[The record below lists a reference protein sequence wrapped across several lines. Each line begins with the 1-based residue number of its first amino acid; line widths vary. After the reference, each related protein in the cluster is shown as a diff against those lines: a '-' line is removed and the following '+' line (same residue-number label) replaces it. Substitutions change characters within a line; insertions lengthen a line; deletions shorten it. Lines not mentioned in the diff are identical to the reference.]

1 MNLKG
6 ETSDIQLKPP
16 VEAVRSHYDKSN
28 EFFKLWLD
36 PSMTYSC
43 GYFDEN
49 PDPQHLTKTLEEA
62 QYAKRKLALDKLNLE
77 PGMTLL
83 DIGSGWGS
91 TMRHAVAEYDVNVIG
106 LTLSEN
112 QYAHCMAE
120 FQKMDSPRRKE
131 VRIQGWEE
139 FPADEPI
146 DRIVSL
152 GAFEHFADGAG
163 DAGYE
168 RYAVFFKKYYNLLP
182 DDGRMLLHS
191 IVVPTREEAT
201 ELGLTINMTL
211 IRFIRFILKEIYP
224 GGKLPQIDQVDKY
237 STDAGFKIERHH
249 MIGKNYVPTLT
260 AWGDA
265 LEAHKD
271 EAIALM
277 GQDTYDIYLKY
288 LRGCSDLFRD
298 GYTNVCQFTLVK

>member
-1 MNLKG
+1 MTEG
-6 ETSDIQLKPP
+6 TQLQPP
-16 VEAVRSHYDKSN
+16 VEAVQSHYDRSN

-43 GYFDEN
+43 AYFDEN
-49 PDPQHLTKTLEEA
+49 PNIDEPQTKTLEEA
-62 QYAKRKLALDKLNLE
+62 QFAKRKLALDKLNLE

-91 TMRHAVAEYDVNVIG
+91 TMRHAVEHYDVNVIG

-112 QYAHCMAE
+112 QLAHCQ
-120 FQKMDSPRRKE
+120 QKFDEMDSPRRKE
-131 VRIQGWEE
+131 VRLQGWEL
-139 FPADEPI
+139 FDEPV

-168 RYAVFFKKYYNLLP
+168 RYATFFKKYYSLLP
-182 DDGRMLLHS
+182 DDGRFLLHS
-191 IVVPTREEAT
+191 IVVPTAEEGRAM
-201 ELGLTINMTL
+201 GLKTTMTL
-211 IRFIRFILKEIYP
+211 LRFISFILREIYP
-224 GGKLPQIDQVDKY
+224 GGKLPQVEQVDRY
-237 STDAGFKIERHH
+237 STEAGFKIERHH
-249 MIGKNYVPTLT
+249 FIGKNYVPTLNSW
-260 AWGDA
+260 ADA
-265 LEAHKD
+265 LEANK
-271 EAIALM
+271 EKAIELK
-277 GQDTYDIYLKY
+277 GEQEYETFIKY

>member
-1 MNLKG
+1 MTQPWIRKELPDAL
-6 ETSDIQLKPP
+6 SPP
-16 VEAVRSHYDKSN
+16 VEAVQSHYDRSN

-43 GYFDEN
+43 AYFEER
-49 PDPQHLTKTLEEA
+49 PGMTLEEA
-62 QYAKRKLALDKLNLE
+62 QFAKRKLALDKLGLQ

-91 TMRHAVAEYDVNVIG
+91 TMRHAVEHYDVNVIG

-112 QYAHCMAE
+112 QLAHCEAKFAE
-120 FQKMDSPRRKE
+120 MDSPRRKE
-131 VRIQGWEE
+131 VRLQGWEL
-139 FPADEPI
+139 FDEPV

-168 RYAVFFKKYYNLLP
+168 RYAAFFKKYYDLLP
-182 DDGRMLLHS
+182 DDGKMLLHT
-191 IVVPTREEAT
+191 IVVPSREETTA
-201 ELGLTINMTL
+201 LGLPVNMTL
-211 IRFIRFILKEIYP
+211 LRFIAFILREIYP
-224 GGKLPQIDQVDKY
+224 GGKLPLVEQVNYY
-237 STDAGFKIERHH
+237 STEAGFKIDRHH
-249 MIGKNYVPTLT
+249 FIGKNYVQTLNT
-260 AWGDA
+260 WADA

-271 EAIALM
+271 EAIELK
-277 GQDTYDIYLKY
+277 GQQEYDTFQKY

>member
-1 MNLKG
+1 MTQPWIRKELP
-6 ETSDIQLKPP
+6 DVLAPP
-16 VEAVRSHYDKSN
+16 VEAVQSHYDRSN

-43 GYFDEN
+43 AYFEER
-49 PDPQHLTKTLEEA
+49 PGMTLEEA
-62 QYAKRKLALDKLNLE
+62 QFAKRRLALDKLGLQ

-91 TMRHAVAEYDVNVIG
+91 TMRHAVEHYDVNVIG

-112 QYAHCMAE
+112 QLAHCEAKFAE
-120 FQKMDSPRRKE
+120 MDSPRRKE
-131 VRIQGWEE
+131 VRLQGWEL
-139 FPADEPI
+139 FDEPI
-146 DRIVSL
+146 DRIVPL

-168 RYAVFFKKYYNLLP
+168 RYAAFFKKYYELLP

-191 IVVPTREEAT
+191 IVVPSAEEAKA
-201 ELGLTINMTL
+201 LGLPITMTL
-211 IRFIRFILKEIYP
+211 LRFIAFILREIYP
-224 GGKLPQIDQVDKY
+224 GGKLPLVEQVNYY
-237 STDAGFKIERHH
+237 STQAGFKIERHH
-249 MIGKNYVPTLT
+249 FIGKNYVQTLNT
-260 AWGDA
+260 WADA
-265 LEAHKD
+265 LEEHKD
-271 EAIALM
+271 EAIELK
-277 GQDTYDIYLKY
+277 GQEEYDTFQHY

>member
-1 MNLKG
+1 MTEG
-6 ETSDIQLKPP
+6 TTGGTQLHPP
-16 VEAVRSHYDKSN
+16 VEAVQSHYDRSN

-43 GYFDEN
+43 AYFDEN
-49 PDPQHLTKTLEEA
+49 PNIDEPQTKTLEEA
-62 QYAKRKLALDKLNLE
+62 QFAKRKLALDKLNLE

-91 TMRHAVAEYDVNVIG
+91 TMRHAVEHYDVNVIG

-112 QYAHCMAE
+112 QLAHCQ
-120 FQKMDSPRRKE
+120 QKFDEMDSPRRKE
-131 VRIQGWEE
+131 VRLQGWEL
-139 FPADEPI
+139 FDEPV

-168 RYAVFFKKYYNLLP
+168 RYATFFKKYYSLLP

-191 IVVPTREEAT
+191 IVVPTAEEGKAM
-201 ELGLTINMTL
+201 GLKTTMTL
-211 IRFIRFILKEIYP
+211 LRFISFILREIYP
-224 GGKLPQIDQVDKY
+224 GGKLPQVEQVNRY
-237 STDAGFKIERHH
+237 STEAGFKIERHH
-249 MIGKNYVPTLT
+249 YIGKNYVPTLNT
-260 AWGDA
+260 WADA
-265 LEAHKD
+265 LEANK
-271 EAIALM
+271 ERAIELKGEQEYETFM
-277 GQDTYDIYLKY
+277 KY

>member
-1 MNLKG
+1 MVASMSESAEG
-6 ETSDIQLKPP
+6 PGTQLKPP
-16 VEAVRSHYDKSN
+16 VEDVQSHYDRSN

-43 GYFDEN
+43 AYFER
-49 PDPQHLTKTLEEA
+49 PDMTLEEA

-83 DIGSGWGS
+83 DIGCGWGS
-91 TMRHAVAEYDVNVIG
+91 TMRHAVAEYDVDVIG

-112 QYAHCMAE
+112 QLAHVEAKFAE
-120 FQKMDSPRRKE
+120 MDSPRRKE
-131 VRIQGWEE
+131 VRLQGWEE
-139 FPADEPI
+139 FEEPV

-168 RYAVFFKKYYNLLP
+168 RYAAFFKKYYTLLP
-182 DDGRMLLHS
+182 DEGRMLLHS
-191 IVVPTREEAT
+191 IVVPSAEEGEA
-201 ELGLTINMTL
+201 LGLKTTMSL
-211 IRFIRFILKEIYP
+211 LRFISFILKEIYP
-224 GGKLPQIDQVDKY
+224 GGKLPQVEQVDRY
-237 STDAGFKIERHH
+237 STEAGFKIERHH
-249 MIGKNYVPTLT
+249 FIGKNYVRTLN
-260 AWGDA
+260 AWADK
-265 LEAHKD
+265 LEEHKD
-271 EAIALM
+271 EAIALK
-277 GQDTYDIYLKY
+277 GQQEYDTFQKY

>member
-1 MNLKG
+1 MTSQG
-6 ETSDIQLKPP
+6 ETGGTQLKPP

-43 GYFDEN
+43 AYFEERPN
-49 PDPQHLTKTLEEA
+49 MTLEEA
-62 QYAKRKLALDKLNLE
+62 QFAKRKLALDKLNLE

-83 DIGSGWGS
+83 DIGCGWGS
-91 TMRHAVAEYDVNVIG
+91 TMRHAVQEYDVNVIG

-112 QYAHCMAE
+112 QYAHDKAKFE
-120 FQKMDSPRRKE
+120 EVDSPRRKE
-131 VRIQGWEE
+131 VRIQGWEH
-139 FPADEPI
+139 FDEPV

-168 RYAVFFKKYYNLLP
+168 RYATFFKKFYNLMP
-182 DDGRMLLHS
+182 DDGRMLLHT
-191 IVVPTREEAT
+191 IVVPTAEQT
-201 ELGLTINMTL
+201 KDSGLKITMSL
-211 IRFIRFILKEIYP
+211 LRFISFILKEIFP
-224 GGKLPQIDQVDKY
+224 GGKLPQIDQVDHY
-237 STDAGFKIERHH
+237 STQAGFKIERHH
-249 MIGKNYVPTLT
+249 EIGWNYVQTLN
-260 AWGDA
+260 AWADA
-265 LEAHKD
+265 LEAHRE
-271 EAIALM
+271 EAIALK
-277 GQDTYDIYLKY
+277 GQETYDIYMHY

>member
-1 MNLKG
+1 M
-6 ETSDIQLKPP
+6 TSEGTTGATQLHPP
-16 VEAVRSHYDKSN
+16 VEAVQSHYDRSN

-43 GYFDEN
+43 AYFDEN
-49 PDPQHLTKTLEEA
+49 PNIDEPQTKTLEEA
-62 QYAKRKLALDKLNLE
+62 QFAKRKLALDKLNLE

-91 TMRHAVAEYDVNVIG
+91 TMRHAVEHYDVNVIG

-112 QYAHCMAE
+112 QLAHCQ
-120 FQKMDSPRRKE
+120 QKFDEMDSPRRKE
-131 VRIQGWEE
+131 VRLQGWEL
-139 FPADEPI
+139 FDEPV

-168 RYAVFFKKYYNLLP
+168 RYATFFKKYYSLLP

-191 IVVPTREEAT
+191 IVVPTAEEGKKM
-201 ELGLTINMTL
+201 GLKTTMSL
-211 IRFIRFILKEIYP
+211 LRFISFILREIYP
-224 GGKLPQIDQVDKY
+224 GGKLPQVEQVDRY
-237 STDAGFKIERHH
+237 STEAGFKIERHH
-249 MIGKNYVPTLT
+249 FIGKNYVPTLNT
-260 AWGDA
+260 WADA
-265 LEAHKD
+265 LEANK
-271 EAIALM
+271 EKAIELKGEQEYETFM
-277 GQDTYDIYLKY
+277 KY

>member
-1 MNLKG
+1 M
-6 ETSDIQLKPP
+6 TSQGDTTSGTQLKPP

-43 GYFDEN
+43 AYFER
-49 PDPQHLTKTLEEA
+49 PDMTLEEA

-83 DIGSGWGS
+83 DIGCGWGS

-112 QYAHCMAE
+112 QYAHDKAMFDE
-120 FQKMDSPRRKE
+120 VDSPRRKE

-139 FPADEPI
+139 FDEPV

-163 DAGYE
+163 DAGFE
-168 RYAVFFKKYYNLLP
+168 RYDTFFKKFYNLTP
-182 DDGRMLLHS
+182 DDGRMLLHT
-191 IVVPTREEAT
+191 ITIPDKEEAQ
-201 ELGLTINMTL
+201 ELGLTSPMSL
-211 IRFIRFILKEIYP
+211 LRFIKFILTEIFP
-224 GGKLPQIDQVDKY
+224 GGRLPRIPQVDYY
-237 STDAGFKIERHH
+237 SSNAGWKVERYHR
-249 MIGKNYVPTLT
+249 IGANYVPTLN
-260 AWGDA
+260 AWADA
-265 LEAHKD
+265 LQAHKD
-271 EAIALM
+271 EAIALK
-277 GQDTYDIYLKY
+277 GQETYDIYMHY

-298 GYTNVCQFTLVK
+298 KYTDVCQFTLVK

>member
-1 MNLKG
+1 MVAS
-6 ETSDIQLKPP
+6 TSESAESPGTQLKPP
-16 VEAVRSHYDKSN
+16 VEAVQSHYDRSN

-43 GYFDEN
+43 AYFER
-49 PDPQHLTKTLEEA
+49 PDMTLEEA

-83 DIGSGWGS
+83 DVGCGWGS
-91 TMRHAVAEYDVNVIG
+91 TMRHAIQEYDVDVIG

-112 QYAHCMAE
+112 QLAHVEAKFAE
-120 FQKMDSPRRKE
+120 MDSPRRKE
-131 VRIQGWEE
+131 VRLQGWEE
-139 FPADEPI
+139 FEEPV

-168 RYAVFFKKYYNLLP
+168 RYAAFFKKYYSLLP
-182 DDGRMLLHS
+182 DEGRMLLHS
-191 IVVPTREEAT
+191 IVVPSAEEGKA
-201 ELGLTINMTL
+201 LGLKTTMSL
-211 IRFIRFILKEIYP
+211 LRFISFILKEIYP
-224 GGKLPQIDQVDKY
+224 GGKLPQVEQVDRY
-237 STDAGFKIERHH
+237 STEAGFKIERHH
-249 MIGKNYVPTLT
+249 FIGKNYVRTLN
-260 AWGDA
+260 AWADK
-265 LEAHKD
+265 LEEHKD
-271 EAIALM
+271 EAIALK
-277 GQDTYDIYLKY
+277 GQQEYDTFQKY

>member
-1 MNLKG
+1 MTEG
-6 ETSDIQLKPP
+6 TQLQPP
-16 VEAVRSHYDKSN
+16 VEAVQSHYDRSN

-43 GYFDEN
+43 AYFDEN
-49 PDPQHLTKTLEEA
+49 PNIDEPQTKTLEEA
-62 QYAKRKLALDKLNLE
+62 QFAKRKLALDKLNLE

-91 TMRHAVAEYDVNVIG
+91 TMRHAVEHYDVNVIG

-112 QYAHCMAE
+112 QLAHCQ
-120 FQKMDSPRRKE
+120 QKFDEMDSPRRKE
-131 VRIQGWEE
+131 VRLQGWELI
-139 FPADEPI
+139 DEPV

-168 RYAVFFKKYYNLLP
+168 RYATFFKKYYSLLP
-182 DDGRMLLHS
+182 DDGRFLLHS
-191 IVVPTREEAT
+191 IVVPTAEEGRAM
-201 ELGLTINMTL
+201 GLKTTMTL
-211 IRFIRFILKEIYP
+211 LRFISFILREIYP
-224 GGKLPQIDQVDKY
+224 GGKLPQVEQVDRY
-237 STDAGFKIERHH
+237 STEAGFKIERHH
-249 MIGKNYVPTLT
+249 FIGKNYVPTLNT
-260 AWGDA
+260 WADA
-265 LEAHKD
+265 LEANK
-271 EAIALM
+271 EKAIELKGEQEYETFM
-277 GQDTYDIYLKY
+277 KY

>member
-1 MNLKG
+1 M
-6 ETSDIQLKPP
+6 TSEGTTGGTQLQPP
-16 VEAVRSHYDKSN
+16 VEAVQSHYDRSN

-43 GYFDEN
+43 AYFDEN
-49 PDPQHLTKTLEEA
+49 PDIDAPQTKTLEEA
-62 QYAKRKLALDKLNLE
+62 QFAKRKLALDKLNLE

-91 TMRHAVAEYDVNVIG
+91 TMRHAVEHYDVNVIG

-112 QYAHCMAE
+112 QLAHCR
-120 FQKMDSPRRKE
+120 QKFDEMDSPRRKE
-131 VRIQGWEE
+131 VRLQGWEL
-139 FPADEPI
+139 FDEPV

-168 RYAVFFKKYYNLLP
+168 RYATFFKKYYSLLP

-191 IVVPTREEAT
+191 IVVPTAEEGRAM
-201 ELGLTINMTL
+201 GLKTTMTL
-211 IRFIRFILKEIYP
+211 LRFISFILREIYP
-224 GGKLPQIDQVDKY
+224 GGKLPQVEQVDRY
-237 STDAGFKIERHH
+237 STEAGFKIERHH
-249 MIGKNYVPTLT
+249 FIGKNYVPTLNT
-260 AWGDA
+260 WADA
-265 LEAHKD
+265 LEANK
-271 EAIALM
+271 EKAIELK
-277 GQDTYDIYLKY
+277 GEQEYETFIKY

>member
-1 MNLKG
+1 MTEG
-6 ETSDIQLKPP
+6 TQLQPP
-16 VEAVRSHYDKSN
+16 VEAVQSHYDRSN

-43 GYFDEN
+43 AYFDEN
-49 PDPQHLTKTLEEA
+49 PNIDEPQTKTLEEA
-62 QYAKRKLALDKLNLE
+62 QFAKRKLALDKLNLE

-91 TMRHAVAEYDVNVIG
+91 TMRHAVEHYDVNVIG

-112 QYAHCMAE
+112 QLAHCQ
-120 FQKMDSPRRKE
+120 QKFDEMDSPRRKE
-131 VRIQGWEE
+131 VRLQGWEL
-139 FPADEPI
+139 FDEPV

-168 RYAVFFKKYYNLLP
+168 RYATFFKKYYSLLP
-182 DDGRMLLHS
+182 DDGRFLLHS
-191 IVVPTREEAT
+191 IVVPTAEEGRAM
-201 ELGLTINMTL
+201 GLKTTMTL
-211 IRFIRFILKEIYP
+211 LRFISFILREIYP
-224 GGKLPQIDQVDKY
+224 GGKLPQVEQVDRY
-237 STDAGFKIERHH
+237 STEAGFKIERHH
-249 MIGKNYVPTLT
+249 FIGKNYVPTLNT
-260 AWGDA
+260 WADA
-265 LEAHKD
+265 LEANK
-271 EAIALM
+271 EKAIELK
-277 GQDTYDIYLKY
+277 GEQEYETFIKY

>member
-1 MNLKG
+1 MTQPWIRKELP
-6 ETSDIQLKPP
+6 ETLSPP
-16 VEAVRSHYDKSN
+16 VDAVQSHYDRSN

-43 GYFDEN
+43 AYFEER
-49 PDPQHLTKTLEEA
+49 PGMTLEEA
-62 QYAKRKLALDKLNLE
+62 QFAKRKLALDKLGLQ

-91 TMRHAVAEYDVNVIG
+91 TMRHAVEHYDVNVIG

-112 QYAHCMAE
+112 QLAHCEAKFAE
-120 FQKMDSPRRKE
+120 MDSPRRKE
-131 VRIQGWEE
+131 VRLQGWEL
-139 FPADEPI
+139 FDEPV

-168 RYAVFFKKYYNLLP
+168 RYAAFFKKYYDLLP
-182 DDGRMLLHS
+182 DDGRMLLHT
-191 IVVPTREEAT
+191 IVVPSAEETKA
-201 ELGLTINMTL
+201 LGLPVNMTL
-211 IRFIRFILKEIYP
+211 LRFIAFILREIYP
-224 GGKLPQIDQVDKY
+224 GGKLPLVEQVNYY
-237 STDAGFKIERHH
+237 STEAGFKIDRHH
-249 MIGKNYVPTLT
+249 FIGKNYVQTLNT
-260 AWGDA
+260 WADK
-265 LEAHKD
+265 LEEHKD
-271 EAIALM
+271 EAIELK
-277 GQDTYDIYLKY
+277 GQEEYDTFQHY

>member
-1 MNLKG
+1 MTQPWIRKELP
-6 ETSDIQLKPP
+6 ETLSPP
-16 VEAVRSHYDKSN
+16 VDAVQSHYDRSN

-43 GYFDEN
+43 AYFEER
-49 PDPQHLTKTLEEA
+49 PGMTLEEA
-62 QYAKRKLALDKLNLE
+62 QFAKRKLALDKLGLQ

-91 TMRHAVAEYDVNVIG
+91 TMRHAVEHYDVNVIG

-112 QYAHCMAE
+112 QLAHCEAKFAE
-120 FQKMDSPRRKE
+120 MDSPRRKE
-131 VRIQGWEE
+131 VRLQGWEL
-139 FPADEPI
+139 FDEPI

-168 RYAVFFKKYYNLLP
+168 RYAAFFKKYYDLLP
-182 DDGRMLLHS
+182 DDGRMLLHT
-191 IVVPTREEAT
+191 IVVPSAEEAKA
-201 ELGLTINMTL
+201 LGLPTTMTL
-211 IRFIRFILKEIYP
+211 LRFIAFILREIYP
-224 GGKLPQIDQVDKY
+224 GGKLPLVEQVNYY
-237 STDAGFKIERHH
+237 STEAGFKIDRHH
-249 MIGKNYVPTLT
+249 FIGKNYVQTLNT
-260 AWGDA
+260 WADK
-265 LEAHKD
+265 LEEHKD
-271 EAIALM
+271 EAIELK
-277 GQDTYDIYLKY
+277 GQQEYDTFQHY

>member
-1 MNLKG
+1 M
-6 ETSDIQLKPP
+6 TSEGTQLQPP
-16 VEAVRSHYDKSN
+16 VEDVQSHYDRSN

-43 GYFDEN
+43 AYFDEN
-49 PDPQHLTKTLEEA
+49 PNIDEPQTKTLEEA
-62 QYAKRKLALDKLNLE
+62 QFAKRKLALDKLNLE

-91 TMRHAVAEYDVNVIG
+91 TMRHAVEHYDVNVIG

-112 QYAHCMAE
+112 QLAHCEQKFAE
-120 FQKMDSPRRKE
+120 MDSPRRKE
-131 VRIQGWEE
+131 VRLQGWEL
-139 FPADEPI
+139 FDEPV

-168 RYAVFFKKYYNLLP
+168 RYATFFKKYYSLLP
-182 DDGRMLLHS
+182 DDGRFLLHS
-191 IVVPTREEAT
+191 IVVPTAEEGRAM
-201 ELGLTINMTL
+201 GLKTTMTL
-211 IRFIRFILKEIYP
+211 LRFISFILREIYP
-224 GGKLPQIDQVDKY
+224 GGKLPQVEQVDRY
-237 STDAGFKIERHH
+237 ATEAGFKIERHH
-249 MIGKNYVPTLT
+249 FIGKNYVPTLN
-260 AWGDA
+260 AWADA
-265 LEAHKD
+265 LEAQK
-271 EAIALM
+271 EKAIELKGEQEYETFM
-277 GQDTYDIYLKY
+277 KY

>member
-1 MNLKG
+1 MTQPWIRKELP
-6 ETSDIQLKPP
+6 DVLAPP
-16 VEAVRSHYDKSN
+16 VEKVQSHYDRSN

-43 GYFDEN
+43 AYFEER
-49 PDPQHLTKTLEEA
+49 PGMTLEEA
-62 QYAKRKLALDKLNLE
+62 QFAKRKLALDKLGLE

-91 TMRHAVAEYDVNVIG
+91 TMRHAVEHYDVNVIG

-112 QYAHCMAE
+112 QLAHCEAKFAE
-120 FQKMDSPRRKE
+120 MDSPRRKE
-131 VRIQGWEE
+131 VRLQGWEL
-139 FPADEPI
+139 FDEPV

-168 RYAVFFKKYYNLLP
+168 RYAAFFKKYYDLLP
-182 DDGRMLLHS
+182 DDGKMLLHT
-191 IVVPTREEAT
+191 IVVPSREETTA
-201 ELGLTINMTL
+201 LGLPVNMTL
-211 IRFIRFILKEIYP
+211 LRFIAFILREIYP
-224 GGKLPQIDQVDKY
+224 GGKLPLVEQVNYY
-237 STDAGFKIERHH
+237 STEAGFKVERHH
-249 MIGKNYVPTLT
+249 FIGKNYVQTLNT
-260 AWGDA
+260 WADK
-265 LEAHKD
+265 LEEHKD
-271 EAIALM
+271 EAIELQ
-277 GQDTYDIYLKY
+277 GQEMYDIFQHY

>member
-1 MNLKG
+1 MTEG
-6 ETSDIQLKPP
+6 TTGGTQLQPP
-16 VEAVRSHYDKSN
+16 VEDVQSHYDRSN

-43 GYFDEN
+43 AYFEERPN
-49 PDPQHLTKTLEEA
+49 MTLEEA
-62 QYAKRKLALDKLNLE
+62 QFAKRKLALDKLNLE

-91 TMRHAVAEYDVNVIG
+91 TMRHAVEHYDVNVIG

-112 QYAHCMAE
+112 QLVHCKEKFAE
-120 FQKMDSPRRKE
+120 MDSPRRKE
-131 VRIQGWEE
+131 VRLQGWEQ
-139 FPADEPI
+139 FDEPV

-168 RYAVFFKKYYNLLP
+168 RYATFFKKYYSLLP
-182 DDGRMLLHS
+182 DDGRMLLHT
-191 IVVPTREEAT
+191 IVVPTAEEGKA
-201 ELGLTINMTL
+201 LGLKTTMSL
-211 IRFIRFILKEIYP
+211 LRFISFILKEIYP
-224 GGKLPQIDQVDKY
+224 GGKLPQVEQVDRY
-237 STDAGFKIERHH
+237 STEAGFQIERHH
-249 MIGKNYVPTLT
+249 FIGKNYVQTLNT
-260 AWGDA
+260 WADA
-265 LEAHKD
+265 LEANK
-271 EAIALM
+271 EKAIELKGEQEYETFM
-277 GQDTYDIYLKY
+277 KY